1 MVTNVDD
8 WECMV
13 CLKEK
18 PSSANVVMKCVTN
31 VAMSFHFFQKLEIHI
46 LIEIS

>member
-1 MVTNVDD
+1 MMANVDD
-8 WECMV
+8 SDYMV

-18 PSSANVVMKCVTN
+18 ASSANVVIKCVPN

-46 LIEIS
+46 LIETS